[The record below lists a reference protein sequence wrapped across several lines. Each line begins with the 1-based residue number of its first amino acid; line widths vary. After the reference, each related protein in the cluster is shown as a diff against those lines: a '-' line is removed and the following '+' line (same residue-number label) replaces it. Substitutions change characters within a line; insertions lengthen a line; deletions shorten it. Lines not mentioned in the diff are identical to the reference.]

1 MATKSTLVVNLYAGP
16 GAGKTTCAWL
26 VAGELKKLGVVTEYV
41 PEYAKELVWDGRT
54 DLLDGSYKNQTAV
67 LEEQNRRIERL
78 RGKVDVIV
86 TDSPLL
92 MSSMYAKENVEQFEQ
107 LAFSMYNRCDNFNLF
122 ITRGNGFEQ
131 EGRIHNLQE
140 SKEIDE
146 EIKGFLDEHGVYYGT
161 YEHNTLDMVVR
172 NIQASLH
179 NLQKG
184 VKPYLKQ
191 PPQSPPQQPV
201 VVPAPVVT
209 SAPEAPA
216 SALETVVLSANK
228 APVKVAALAPQR
240 ESIKL
245 TEAIKRDI
253 RIPQLAEKLGYHLV
267 PHGGK
272 GMFHLKEHDSLVISA
287 DGRLFSWN
295 STGQKGSVIDFVMAT
310 LDLTKDDALRM
321 LRGVLDDP
329 EFAPKPG
336 TTLHPAPKKPVTF
349 KPPAAGEGQ
358 WKRLYAY
365 LQSRG
370 ISRSVINMAVK
381 EKLVYQDVRG
391 NLCFSGYDYDGKKK
405 YVSYKSTATG
415 QHFRGVVPGGNFDL
429 RWSHGLT
436 ACDRKVLFVGEA
448 GVDLLSL
455 MTLQEAGDQY
465 LKAHRANGNPQQ
477 YAYLSLD
484 CCDVAP
490 LQYHLAHNPQ
500 IEVICLCQDNDK
512 GGKLSAQHAID
523 LLRGE
528 CGYKGQIVPLLP
540 PIPGGDY
547 NDYLQAQI
555 QRSREAAL
563 ECAPSF

>member
-1 MATKSTLVVNLYAGP
+1 MDTKSTLVVNLYAGP

-41 PEYAKELVWDGRT
+41 PEYAKELVWDDRT

-67 LEEQNRRIERL
+67 LAEQNRRIERL

-92 MSSMYAKENVEQFEQ
+92 MSSMYAKKNVEQFEQ

-131 EGRIHNLQE
+131 EGRIHSLQE

-161 YEHNTLDMVVR
+161 YEHNTLDVVVR

-179 NLQKG
+179 NLQNG
-184 VKPYLKQ
+184 IKPHPKQ
-191 PPQSPPQQPV
+191 PPQNENKPV
-201 VVPAPVVT
+201 PKA
-209 SAPEAPA
+209 AAPA
-216 SALETVVLSANK
+216 AT
-228 APVKVAALAPQR
+228 APRRSNSPSR
-240 ESIKL
+240 SIKL

-253 RIPQLAEKLGYHLV
+253 LIPQLAEKLGYHLEH
-267 PHGGK
+267 HGGQGK
-272 GMFHLKEHDSLVISA
+272 LHLKEHDSLVISA

-295 STGQKGSVIDFVMAT
+295 STGQKGSVIDFAMAT
-310 LDLTKDDALRM
+310 LDLNEKDALRM

-329 EFAPKPG
+329 AFAPQPGAVLHPAVKEPVEFAP
-336 TTLHPAPKKPVTF
+336 PVPS
-349 KPPAAGEGQ
+349 KGQ

-365 LQSRG
+365 LYARG
-370 ISRSVINMAVK
+370 ISKPVIDRMVK
-381 EKLVYQDVRG
+381 GRLVFQDERG
-391 NLCFSGYDYDGKKK
+391 NLCFSGYDYDGKQK

-415 QHFRGVVPGGNFDL
+415 NHFRGVAEGGKFEL
-429 RWSHGLT
+429 RWSTGLT
-436 ACDRKVLFVGEA
+436 SCDRKVLFVGEA

-490 LQYHLAHNPQ
+490 LQYHLEHNPQ
-500 IEVICLCQDNDK
+500 IKRIYLCQDNDK
-512 GGKLSAQHAID
+512 GGRRSVHRAFE
-523 LLRGE
+523 LLRDE
-528 CGYKGQIVPLLP
+528 CKFQGQIVPMLP

-555 QRSREAAL
+555 QRSREATL

>member
-54 DLLDGSYKNQTAV
+54 DLLDGNYKNQTAV
-67 LEEQNRRIERL
+67 LAEQNRRIERL

-122 ITRGNGFEQ
+122 ITRGDGFEQ
-131 EGRIHNLQE
+131 EGRIHSLQE
-140 SKEIDE
+140 SKKIDE

-191 PPQSPPQQPV
+191 PPQSPTQQP

-287 DGRLFSWN
+287 DGRLFSW
-295 STGQKGSVIDFVMAT
+295 
-310 LDLTKDDALRM
+310 KD
-321 LRGVLDDP
+321 
-329 EFAPKPG
+329 
-336 TTLHPAPKKPVTF
+336 
-349 KPPAAGEGQ
+349 
-358 WKRLYAY
+358 
-365 LQSRG
+365 
-370 ISRSVINMAVK
+370 
-381 EKLVYQDVRG
+381 
-391 NLCFSGYDYDGKKK
+391 
-405 YVSYKSTATG
+405 
-415 QHFRGVVPGGNFDL
+415 
-429 RWSHGLT
+429 
-436 ACDRKVLFVGEA
+436 
-448 GVDLLSL
+448 
-455 MTLQEAGDQY
+455 
-465 LKAHRANGNPQQ
+465 
-477 YAYLSLD
+477 
-484 CCDVAP
+484 
-490 LQYHLAHNPQ
+490 
-500 IEVICLCQDNDK
+500 
-512 GGKLSAQHAID
+512 
-523 LLRGE
+523 
-528 CGYKGQIVPLLP
+528 
-540 PIPGGDY
+540 
-547 NDYLQAQI
+547 
-555 QRSREAAL
+555 
-563 ECAPSF
+563 

>member
-41 PEYAKELVWDGRT
+41 PEYAKELVWDDRT

-67 LEEQNRRIERL
+67 LAEQNRRIERL

-107 LAFSMYNRCDNFNLF
+107 LDFSMYNRCDNFNLF
-122 ITRGNGFEQ
+122 IIRGNGFEQ
-131 EGRIHNLQE
+131 EGRIHSLQE

-161 YEHNTLDMVVR
+161 YEHNTLDVVVR

-179 NLQKG
+179 NLQNG
-184 VKPYLKQ
+184 IKPHPKQ
-191 PPQSPPQQPV
+191 PPQNENKPV
-201 VVPAPVVT
+201 SKA
-209 SAPEAPA
+209 AAPA
-216 SALETVVLSANK
+216 AT
-228 APVKVAALAPQR
+228 APRRSNSPSR
-240 ESIKL
+240 SIKL

-253 RIPQLAEKLGYHLV
+253 LIPQLAEKLGYHLEH
-267 PHGGK
+267 HGGQGK
-272 GMFHLKEHDSLVISA
+272 LHLKEHDSLVISA

-295 STGQKGSVIDFVMAT
+295 STGQKGSVIDFAMAT

-329 EFAPKPG
+329 EFAPQPG
-336 TTLHPAPKKPVTF
+336 AVLHPAVKEPVEF
-349 KPPAAGEGQ
+349 APPVPSKGQ

-365 LQSRG
+365 LYARG
-370 ISRSVINMAVK
+370 IGKPVIDRMVK
-381 EKLVYQDVRG
+381 EKLIFQDERG
-391 NLCFSGYDYDGKKK
+391 NLCFSGYDYDGKQK
-405 YVSYKSTATG
+405 YVSSKSTATG
-415 QHFRGVVPGGNFDL
+415 NHFRSIAEGGKYEL
-429 RWSHGLT
+429 RWSTGLT
-436 ACDRKVLFVGEA
+436 SCDRKVLFVGEA

-455 MTLQEAGDQY
+455 MTLQEAGDPY

>member
-1 MATKSTLVVNLYAGP
+1 MAAKSTLVVNLYAGP

-131 EGRIHNLQE
+131 EGRIHSLQE
-140 SKEIDE
+140 SKKIDE

-161 YEHNTLDMVVR
+161 YEHNTLDVVVR

-179 NLQKG
+179 NLQNG
-184 VKPYLKQ
+184 IKPHPKQ
-191 PPQSPPQQPV
+191 PQAPTQSAVPPQTVTQAPAAGS
-201 VVPAPVVT
+201 PAPVST
-209 SAPEAPA
+209 AA
-216 SALETVVLSANK
+216 TT
-228 APVKVAALAPQR
+228 PVPR
-240 ESIKL
+240 RSNSPSRSIKL

-253 RIPQLAEKLGYHLV
+253 LIPQLAEKLGYHLEH
-267 PHGGK
+267 HGGQGK
-272 GMFHLKEHDSLVISA
+272 LHLKEHDSLVISA

-295 STGQKGSVIDFVMAT
+295 STGQKGSVIDFAMAT

-329 EFAPKPG
+329 EFAPQPG
-336 TTLHPAPKKPVTF
+336 AVLHPAVKEPVEF
-349 KPPAAGEGQ
+349 APPVPSKGQ

-365 LQSRG
+365 LYARG
-370 ISRSVINMAVK
+370 ISKPVIDRMVK
-381 EKLVYQDVRG
+381 EKLIFQDERG
-391 NLCFSGYDYDGKKK
+391 NLCFSGYDYDGRQK
-405 YVSYKSTATG
+405 YVSSKSTATG
-415 QHFRGVVPGGNFDL
+415 NHFRSIAEGGKYEL
-429 RWSHGLT
+429 RWSTGLT
-436 ACDRKVLFVGEA
+436 SCDRKVLFVGEA

-465 LKAHRANGNPQQ
+465 LKVHRANGNPQQ

-547 NDYLQAQI
+547 NDYLQAQV

-563 ECAPSF
+563 ECTPSF